1 MAKDLLSIWNR
12 NIVTQLILIC
22 ILESISLILE
32 THLKCEK
39 AYPHSCS
46 CLPFGHRIG
55 LPSQFLRFY
64 QNKSTN
70 WIQISA
76 YYLSCSSPMNDWKLM
91 PHLFV
96 FTANWELGHP
106 RGKCRCGCAYFVMVY
121 SAFAG
126 EIWKRILHGN

>member
-1 MAKDLLSIWNR
+1 MYWHIKLDPYIRIHHFVTENPPKLRIGLSTLMSLLTIF
-12 NIVTQLILIC
+12 Q
-22 ILESISLILE
+22 
-32 THLKCEK
+32 
-39 AYPHSCS
+39 
-46 CLPFGHRIG
+46 GIG

-76 YYLSCSSPMNDWKLM
+76 YYLSCSSPMTDWKLM

-121 SAFAG
+121 SEEETEFSTKAVFIRNRWVLVSGA
-126 EIWKRILHGN
+126 